1 MDLPFRWK
9 LLGAVGLVLVL
20 AAALVVVAYRTSS
33 ATRTA
38 TAQVGH
44 TLRVLD
50 LASDAQ
56 AGVLAMESAYRDFM
70 VTGSDDGLLPY
81 HTGSAL
87 YQARLGDLQA
97 EVADDPTEGD
107 AWREVDQRVVA
118 WRSQVTEP
126 TIQLRR
132 EVAAGRAS
140 LDDLAALDRAGEPAR
155 QFEAVRAA
163 FAGAIQARERL
174 LAEQTQAADEANAAL
189 QRLLI
194 AGIVAAAV
202 VGVGVAWLLTWHLT
216 RPVALLARTARAI
229 ADGDLSRRVNL
240 TRRDEVGQA
249 AAAFDR
255 MADRLERAIRQRE
268 SILRAAAEGIL
279 GVDPSGTITF
289 ANPAAA
295 RLTGR
300 PVEELVGRA
309 LCEAVHRGPAMGG
322 QHVAAGCP
330 LGASLG

>member
-1 MDLPFRWK
+1 MTQRGRTDRAGSPPGPRRVRPVAGTQRHG
-9 LLGAVGLVLVL
+9 LGPP
-20 AAALVVVAYRTSS
+20 S
-33 ATRTA
+33 
-38 TAQVGH
+38 
-44 TLRVLD
+44 
-50 LASDAQ
+50 
-56 AGVLAMESAYRDFM
+56 
-70 VTGSDDGLLPY
+70 
-81 HTGSAL
+81 GSAL

-97 EVADDPTEGD
+97 EVADDPAEGD

-140 LDDLAALDRAGEPAR
+140 LDDLAALDRTGEPAR

-163 FAGAIQARERL
+163 FAQAIQARERL

-240 TRRDEVGQA
+240 TRRDEVEA
-249 AAAFDR
+249 TWSIVTPI
-255 MADRLERAIRQRE
+255 LEAWPH
-268 SILRAAAEGIL
+268 LPTPDFPNYPA
-279 GVDPSGTITF
+279 GTW
-289 ANPAAA
+289 
-295 RLTGR
+295 
-300 PVEELVGRA
+300 
-309 LCEAVHRGPAMGG
+309 GP
-322 QHVAAGCP
+322 Q
-330 LGASLG
+330 ASLDLVERDGSTWREA